1 MTHIEM
7 VEKLRERADVNYAD
21 AKDALERADW
31 DLLDAM
37 ILLEREGKIR
47 GETGICPTAAP
58 EGGGDKTGERQ
69 SGSGEKSAGED
80 QGGAGAKAAETPGAT
95 TFREFMGKL
104 FRGLKKLVHLGN
116 INLFV
121 VERGGESSLR
131 VPVTVLVILL
141 ILGFWVVVPLLILG
155 LFFGYRYG
163 FEGPHLGRDNINGA
177 MHKATD
183 VAEDI
188 KSEFKKTQDK

>member
-37 ILLEREGKIR
+37 ILLEKEGKVR
-47 GETGICPTAAP
+47 GETAIRVTPEPERGGSAQEEKTKDSNAAH
-58 EGGGDKTGERQ
+58 
-69 SGSGEKSAGED
+69 
-80 QGGAGAKAAETPGAT
+80 AA
-95 TFREFMGKL
+95 TFRELLGKL
-104 FRGLKKLVHLGN
+104 WNGLKKLVHLGN
-116 INLFV
+116 INLFI
-121 VERGGESSLR
+121 VEKNGAQSMALS
-131 VPVTVLVILL
+131 VTVLVILIL
-141 ILGFWVVVPLLILG
+141 IGFWVVVPLLILG

-163 FEGPHLGRDNINGA
+163 FQGPHLGRDNINSA

-183 VAEDI
+183 LADDI
-188 KSEFKKTQDK
+188 KDGFKKDK